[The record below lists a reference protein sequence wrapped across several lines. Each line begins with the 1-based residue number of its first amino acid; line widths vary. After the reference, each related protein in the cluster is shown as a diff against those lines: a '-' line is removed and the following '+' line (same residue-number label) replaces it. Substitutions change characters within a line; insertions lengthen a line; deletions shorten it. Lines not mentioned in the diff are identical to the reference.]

1 MMQKRKL
8 NSLLLISF
16 LVVFAFSYSFADT
29 VVYQSKADFQRCT
42 DGYLNVQ
49 VTVEDNVKAIEIVFE
64 VYGDGD
70 ADFTVTD
77 VDWKGSFALLN
88 DYRYIDLSRIHTD
101 GPDTVRL
108 AAIDITSGNVL
119 TPGTYDVANIFFTT
133 NRACSGVITVDDE
146 TWKDYV
152 NPTGT
157 IQTQFV
163 LEDASLVLPTTT
175 YGTVELANIAPT
187 IDDIPNY
194 TMHWGDDYSVT
205 ASADD
210 DDVAACEKLT
220 YSLVTFPTGM
230 TINPTT
236 GAIFWSTD
244 GSDIGLHSVQVMVTD
259 SCGASATN
267 AEYTICVENDP
278 PEITCPAD
286 MVLPWGVLVEA
297 DVTAI
302 DPDDGPNELSFSLLD
317 FTGPGTPTVDAVT
330 GHFSWQTETTSDYT
344 GTFTAT
350 VVVTDNGNLD
360 PPCAPE
366 NADTC
371 SFDIT
376 LVAHQ
381 VTIEKVHDQLQ
392 GQYTTVE
399 LNMLDDT
406 YVNYPMGGFDF
417 LISYDASALTFIEAD
432 MGQMLV
438 ECDWE
443 YFEYRTGPFG
453 NCGSG
458 CPSGM
463 IRIVAMAEYNDG
475 PYHPTCFTND
485 GVNTHSPQLA
495 VLTFLVTNDYTYN
508 CNFVPIRFTWLDCGD
523 NTISNVAGDILFISA
538 EVWDYFGD
546 DGVDTYV
553 EITNFDEVMPS
564 IYGAPIF
571 CDTVNDKTDPYRF
584 IKFLNGGIDI
594 ICVEDID
601 ARGDLNMDG
610 LSNTIADAVMFTN
623 YFVYGLS
630 AFGAY
635 VDGAIAATDV
645 NNDGLTLTVADLVY
659 MIRIVTGDELGYPKL
674 APVEATVTYSKTG
687 VISIDGPEMGA
698 VYVVFEGDVN
708 PINLTSNMEML
719 SASRDG
725 MTYTLL
731 WSRDGEACTG
741 TILNADANIVSIEM
755 ATKDAA
761 QVTSNLLPAEFA
773 LEQNYPNPF
782 NPTTTIQF
790 SLKER
795 ADFVLTIYNVTGQ
808 VVESFAG
815 SNEAGTYEIE
825 WNASNVASGVYFYRL
840 TTGNYTETKKMVLL
854 K

>member
-1 MMQKRKL
+1 
-8 NSLLLISF
+8 LLLISF

-29 VVYQSKADFQRCT
+29 VVYESKADFQRCS
-42 DGYLNVQ
+42 DSYLNVQ
-49 VTVEDNVKAIEIVFE
+49 ITVDDPVMAIEIVFE

-70 ADFTVTD
+70 ADFTVTN
-77 VDWKGSFALLN
+77 VDWKGSFAFLS
-88 DYRYIDLSRIHTD
+88 DYQYIDLSRIHTD

-108 AAIDITSGNVL
+108 AAIAIDPGNVL
-119 TPGTYDVANIFFTT
+119 PAGTYDVANIFFTT
-133 NRACSGVITVDDE
+133 NRACSGVITVNE
-146 TWKDYV
+146 EVWKDYV

-163 LEDASLVLPTTT
+163 LTDASLVLPTTT
-175 YGTVELANIAPT
+175 YGTVTLANIAPT
-187 IDDIPNY
+187 IDDLPNF
-194 TMHWGDDYSVT
+194 TMHWGDDYSAT
-205 ASADD
+205 ATAADG
-210 DDVAACEKLT
+210 DVAACEKLDF
-220 YSLVTFPTGM
+220 SFVTSPTGM
-230 TINPTT
+230 TIDETS

-244 GSDIGLHSVQVMVTD
+244 GLDVGSHLVQVMVTD
-259 SCGASATN
+259 SCGASAIN
-267 AEYTICVENDP
+267 AEYTICVENTP
-278 PEITCPAD
+278 PEITCPDD
-286 MVLPWGVLVEA
+286 MVHPWGVLVEA
-297 DVTAI
+297 DVTAV
-302 DPDDGPNELSFSLLD
+302 DPDGGPSDMSFSLLD
-317 FTGPGTPTVDAVT
+317 FTGPGAPVIDPVS
-330 GHFSWQTETTSDYT
+330 GHFSWQTFTTSEYT

-350 VVVTDNGNLD
+350 VVVNDNGNLD

-381 VTIEKVHDQLQ
+381 VTIQKVHQQLL
-392 GQYTTVE
+392 GQYTTVD

-406 YVNYPMGGFDF
+406 YINYPMGGFDF

-438 ECDWE
+438 DCDWE
-443 YFEYRTGPFG
+443 YFQYREGPFG

-463 IRIVAMAEYNDG
+463 VRLVAMAEYNDG

-485 GVNTHSPQLA
+485 GVNTTSPQLA
-495 VLTFLVTNDYTYN
+495 ILKFLVTNDYTFECTY
-508 CNFVPIRFTWLDCGD
+508 VPIRFTWLDCGD

-546 DGVDTYV
+546 DGDDTYV
-553 EITNFDEVMPS
+553 DITNFDAVAPT
-564 IYGAPIF
+564 IYGAPVF

-594 ICVEDID
+594 ICLEEID
-601 ARGDLNMDG
+601 DRGDLNMDG

-630 AFGAY
+630 AFGAN
-635 VDGAIAATDV
+635 VDGAIAATDI

-659 MIRIVTGDELGYPKL
+659 MIRIVNGDELGYPKL
-674 APVEATVTYSKTG
+674 TPVEATVTYSKTG
-687 VISIDGPEMGA
+687 LISVDGPEMGA
-698 VYVVFEGDVN
+698 VYAVFEGDVS
-708 PINLTSNMEML
+708 PANLTDNMEML
-719 SASRDG
+719 SSNRDG
-725 MTYTLL
+725 YTHVIL
-731 WSRDGEACTG
+731 WSIDGEACSG
-741 TILNADANIVSIEM
+741 NILNTTANIVSIEM

-761 QVTSNLLPAEFA
+761 PVTAGLLPAEFA

-782 NPTTTIQF
+782 NPTTTIEF
-790 SLKER
+790 SLRER
-795 ADFVLTIYNVTGQ
+795 ADYTLTVYNVTGQ
-808 VVESFAG
+808 VVETFTGSRDAG
-815 SNEAGTYEIE
+815 SYEIE

-840 TTGNYTETKKMVLL
+840 TAGNYTETKKMVLL